1 MLSLTFVSDKVNT
14 HVLPLLKAFLSHP
27 EVVFTFISCA
37 DSAAEDEK
45 KVVLTSEEKGHC
57 LSYSQNPQK
66 AQEIIDHSDVLILG
80 MADPKLLQKAALS
93 GKTLFHYSEHFSK
106 NKSLMPLRYWHNHM
120 LFHTLSDHGAY
131 LLATSSFA
139 PEDFAKAKL
148 YQGRA
153 LYWGYFP
160 EGNRSLDLS
169 AKNVQKGAPLKILY
183 SGRLLRWKHPEM
195 ALSAA
200 ETLFEAKT
208 PFEVRIIGEGE
219 MMEPLKAA
227 LKDKPYQNDV
237 KLLGYQ
243 SNDVVLKE
251 MKDSDIFLF
260 TSDRGEG
267 WGAVLNE
274 AMSSSCAVLAS
285 SLAGAT
291 GFLVQDEKNG
301 LAYNDHV
308 SFEKQLLRLARDP
321 DLLNRLA
328 HEAKK
333 TITDTWNAQVAVD
346 HLLSIIPFIQTKKEI
361 PASLIAKGPGTLIR

>member
-1 MLSLTFVSDKVNT
+1 
-14 HVLPLLKAFLSHP
+14 
-27 EVVFTFISCA
+27 
-37 DSAAEDEK
+37 
-45 KVVLTSEEKGHC
+45 
-57 LSYSQNPQK
+57 
-66 AQEIIDHSDVLILG
+66 
-80 MADPKLLQKAALS
+80 
-93 GKTLFHYSEHFSK
+93 
-106 NKSLMPLRYWHNHM
+106 
-120 LFHTLSDHGAY
+120 
-131 LLATSSFA
+131 
-139 PEDFAKAKL
+139 
-148 YQGRA
+148 
-153 LYWGYFP
+153 
-160 EGNRSLDLS
+160 
-169 AKNVQKGAPLKILY
+169 
-183 SGRLLRWKHPEM
+183 M